1 MSTYR
6 YIAQRQARVP
16 VRQLCQVLQVAPS
29 AYYAWQRHRQQPAAE
44 PAWQVAVRQAFARH
58 SQRYGTRRLRAEV
71 QAEGHRV
78 GRWRIRRV
86 LRAHGLRAQQPRSFV
101 PRTTD
106 SDPAARA
113 APNRLLGQPAPT
125 APNRVWVGDITY
137 LPRQGGGWLYLAVWL
152 DRCSRKIVGWDV
164 RDTMP
169 EDLVSEAL
177 RRALAVRRPP
187 DGLVVHSDQ
196 GSQYTATRFKDLV
209 SKHGAL
215 QSMSRRGNCY
225 DNALPGTTHAESF
238 WSRFKA
244 ELLDGGSFPGLAE
257 AKLEISHHVAYY
269 NAERRHSSLGYH
281 SPNHFESQLQTTS
294 QLCPA

>member
-1 MSTYR
+1 M
-6 YIAQRQARVP
+6 
-16 VRQLCQVLQVAPS
+16 
-29 AYYAWQRHRQQPAAE
+29 
-44 PAWQVAVRQAFARH
+44 
-58 SQRYGTRRLRAEV
+58 
-71 QAEGHRV
+71 
-78 GRWRIRRV
+78 
-86 LRAHGLRAQQPRSFV
+86 

-106 SDPAARA
+106 SDPAVCP

-125 APNRVWVGDITY
+125 APNRVWVGRTRQGDITY

-152 DRCSRKIVGWDV
+152 DRCSRKVVGWDV
-164 RDTMP
+164 RETMP

-187 DGLVVHSDQ
+187 AGLIVHSDQ
-196 GSQYTATRFKDLV
+196 GSQYRATRFKDLLV
-209 SKHGAL
+209 RHGAQ

-244 ELLDGGSFPGLAE
+244 ELLDGGRFPGLEE
-257 AKLEISHHVAYY
+257 ARLEISHHIAYY
-269 NAERRHSSLGYH
+269 NAERRHSALGYLA
-281 SPNHFESQLQTTS
+281 PNNFETQLKTTS

>member
-1 MSTYR
+1 MSVYQH
-6 YIAQRQARVP
+6 IAQRSGQVS
-16 VRQLCQVLQVAPS
+16 VRQLCQTLRVAPA
-29 AYYAWQRHRQQPAAE
+29 AYYAWLRRRQRPRVE
-44 PAWQVAVRQAFARH
+44 PPWQVAVREAFGRH
-58 SQRYGTRRLRAEV
+58 SQRYGTRRLREEV
-71 QAEGHRV
+71 QAQGHAV

-86 LRAHGLRAQQPRSFV
+86 LHAHGLRAQQPRSFV

-106 SDPAARA
+106 SDSAVRA

-152 DRCSRKIVGWDV
+152 DRCSRKVVGWDV
-164 RDTMP
+164 RETMP
-169 EDLVSEAL
+169 EELVSEAL

-187 DGLVVHSDQ
+187 AGLIVHSDQ
-196 GSQYTATRFKDLV
+196 GSQYTATRFQALLAR
-209 SKHGAL
+209 HGAQ

-225 DNALPGTTHAESF
+225 DNAHAESF

-257 AKLEISHHVAYY
+257 AKLEISHHIAYY
-269 NAERRHSSLGYH
+269 NAERRHSSLGYLA
-281 SPNHFESQLQTTS
+281 PNHFETYLQTTS
-294 QLCPA
+294 QFCPA